1 MDPQVIQHLT
11 DTMAIMV
18 HNQQQTF
25 VVAIAIG
32 ALALILLT
40 AGIWAIIYQMVHGFR
55 EMHAENMNVT
65 AVAQSIAAQTRE
77 LLRGR
82 DN

>member
-1 MDPQVIQHLT
+1 MDPQLLQHLT
-11 DTMAIMV
+11 DTMATV
-18 HNQQQTF
+18 VRNQQQTF
-25 VVAIAIG
+25 VATCAIG
-32 ALALILLT
+32 AVTAVLLV

-55 EMHAENMNVT
+55 EMHTENMNVT

-82 DN
+82 EG